1 MMKITLGCAGKT
13 RKNKSCKRYIV
24 GSQVGYHFIHKKLG
38 DCDIRNQ
45 EWRCY
50 QHATEQL
57 DI

>member
-1 MMKITLGCAGKT
+1 MKEIALGCTGKT
-13 RKNKSCKRYIV
+13 KKGKPCKRYIV

-50 QHATEQL
+50 QHTAKGT
-57 DI
+57 